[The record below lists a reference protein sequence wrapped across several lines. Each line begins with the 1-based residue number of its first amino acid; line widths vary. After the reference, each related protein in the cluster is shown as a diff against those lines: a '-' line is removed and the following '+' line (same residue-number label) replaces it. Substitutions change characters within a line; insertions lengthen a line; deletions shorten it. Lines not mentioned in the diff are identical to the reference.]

1 MHGLIRDRARPSAAA
16 KLQDASI
23 ARMSRRAAL
32 MLAAAA
38 LAVCATPS
46 VGQDVYPSKPITLIV
61 PFPPGGVADIVAR
74 PAADAMSRYLNT
86 PVVIE
91 NKAGAGGGIGMGYVA
106 KAKPDGYTLL
116 LALSSIV
123 ILPEADKVT
132 GRTPLY
138 QLDQFVPIAR
148 FTADPTVLAVRAES
162 PWKTLQEFIDDA
174 RRRPAAIT
182 YGSSGNYGTMHMP
195 MEMFATNAGIKLLH
209 VPYTGGGPAVVALL
223 SGNVDAISSGPS
235 TVIQHVKAGK
245 LRVLAS
251 WGDKRLGSF
260 PDVPTLTESGYPV
273 VFFQWAALFA
283 PAGTPESALA
293 KLRDAARATA
303 SDSRFVSALAT
314 VETPV
319 QYLDAPELAKFWE
332 ADAQKLGEAVR
343 RVGKLE

>member
-1 MHGLIRDRARPSAAA
+1 MKRSVLSAASLLLCA
-16 KLQDASI
+16 LASI
-23 ARMSRRAAL
+23 EVAMAQEA
-32 MLAAAA
+32 
-38 LAVCATPS
+38 
-46 VGQDVYPSKPITLIV
+46 YPAKPISLVV

-74 PAADAMSRYLNT
+74 PAADAMSRYLKQ

-116 LALSSIV
+116 LALSSIS

-132 GRTPLY
+132 GRSPMY

-148 FTADPTVLAVRAES
+148 LTADPTVLVVRADS
-162 PWKTLQEFIDDA
+162 PWKTLQDFVADA
-174 RRRPAAIT
+174 KRRPGAIT

-195 MEMFATNAGIKLLH
+195 MEMFAASAGIKLLH
-209 VPYTGGGPAVVALL
+209 VPYTGGGPAVVGLL
-223 SGNVDAISSGPS
+223 GGNVDALSSGPS

-251 WGDKRLGSF
+251 WGDKRLASL
-260 PDVPTLTESGYPV
+260 PDVPTLSESGYDV
-273 VFFQWAALFA
+273 LFFQWSALFA
-283 PAGTPESALA
+283 PAGTPAPVLA
-293 KLRDAARATA
+293 KLREAARAVVADPGFTA
-303 SDSRFVSALAT
+303 ALAT

-319 QYLDAPELAKFWE
+319 QYLDAPELQRFWE
-332 ADAQKLGEAVR
+332 ADAKKLGEAVR